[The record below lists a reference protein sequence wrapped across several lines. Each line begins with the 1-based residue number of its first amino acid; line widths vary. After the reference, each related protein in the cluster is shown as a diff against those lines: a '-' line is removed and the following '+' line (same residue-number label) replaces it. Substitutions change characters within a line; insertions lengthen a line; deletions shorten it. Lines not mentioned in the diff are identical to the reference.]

1 MMYCEFIERTKFGE
15 RYIDETMYHNYIEP
29 AYMEAPDE
37 INKDQFCK
45 DFYKQ
50 HAAAV
55 SNVVSGLII
64 AKSLE
69 EKENYI
75 STGEGFTDIEEAH
88 KMLLKTFLKAYKG
101 IAKQLYKS

>member
-1 MMYCEFIERTKFGE
+1 MMYCEFIERTHYGE
-15 RYIDETMYHNYIEP
+15 KYITESVYHEYIEP
-29 AYMEAPDE
+29 AYMEAPDK

-64 AKSLE
+64 AKSIE

-75 STGEGFTDIEEAH
+75 STGNGFTDIQAAH
-88 KMLLKTFLKAYKG
+88 ETLLKIFLRAYKG
-101 IAKQLYKS
+101 ISKELYR